1 MGYSSDNTI
10 DYMLISEKP
19 ISRKP
24 FQSTMKRSSRFIR
37 ESLEKLKRSTFKIM
51 FHIIWFLASKSP
63 SRESKSPRS
72 QLSRNLSP
80 FTLAK
85 KGSRLLPK
93 ENFDL
98 SGQSWGQGRS
108 QRSSS
113 FWITSLVPLVGIFSD
128 RPHRLLPDG
137 SNEQAKFGD
146 IEFLW
151 CKKSPRRS
159 PKWSRNGRI
168 L

>member
-37 ESLEKLKRSTFKIM
+37 ESLEKLKRSTFKISLLKPNFCGLYNM
-51 FHIIWFLASKSP
+51 FHGFHSCNQLHLASKSP

-98 SGQSWGQGRS
+98 SGQSWGHGRS
-108 QRSSS
+108 QSSSS
-113 FWITSLVPLVGIFSD
+113 F
-128 RPHRLLPDG
+128 
-137 SNEQAKFGD
+137 
-146 IEFLW
+146 
-151 CKKSPRRS
+151 
-159 PKWSRNGRI
+159 
-168 L
+168 

>member
-37 ESLEKLKRSTFKIM
+37 ESLEKLKRSTFKISLLKPNFCSLYNM
-51 FHIIWFLASKSP
+51 VHIIWSISYGFHHCNQFNLASKSP

-98 SGQSWGQGRS
+98 SGQSWGHGRS

-113 FWITSLVPLVGIFSD
+113 F
-128 RPHRLLPDG
+128 
-137 SNEQAKFGD
+137 
-146 IEFLW
+146 
-151 CKKSPRRS
+151 
-159 PKWSRNGRI
+159 
-168 L
+168 